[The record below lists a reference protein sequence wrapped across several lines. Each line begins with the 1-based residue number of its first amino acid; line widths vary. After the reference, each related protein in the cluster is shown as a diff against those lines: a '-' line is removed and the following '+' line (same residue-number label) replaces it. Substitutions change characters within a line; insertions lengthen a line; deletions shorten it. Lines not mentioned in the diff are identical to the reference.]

1 LILGEENAEVS
12 AMSEPEFKVV
22 AGASDWGSPLSSQP
36 TFKTLEEAEAA
47 AREYIAEQRRG
58 GGPTALGRVVI
69 EETTPDG
76 DVVSHAVA

>member
-1 LILGEENAEVS
+1 
-12 AMSEPEFKVV
+12 MPEPEFKVV

-36 TFKTLEEAEAA
+36 TFSTLEEAQAA
-47 AREYIAEQRRG
+47 AREYIAEQRRT

-76 DVVSHAVA
+76 AMVSHPVA